1 MSSLLHLRNE
11 RSTMKRYF
19 IQFALAGILLV
30 SISACT
36 KEPGFPTAPIS
47 GTVLV
52 TNNSL
57 YPIQVFRYR
66 PSKLPGSNT
75 NAEWSANFF
84 NDPSLW
90 LPAGYYNSYYLPPGT
105 FDLRF
110 ENETLGLYWSFEK
123 IEVVEGFETPITL
136 N

>member
-75 NAEWSANFF
+75 NAEWSANLFA
-84 NDPSLW
+84 DQW
-90 LPAGYYNSYYLPPGT
+90 LSSTYSISIFLPPGT
-105 FDLRF
+105 FDLRL
-110 ENETLGLYWSFEK
+110 ENETLGLFWSFEK
-123 IEVVEGFETPITL
+123 IEVAEGFETPITL